1 MGSAQANEQPT
12 LICFYETGNEEQ
24 KKYCIKLKDNW
35 KHEKGIKFDIKS
47 VPQVKFSV
55 KFKYNQKLT
64 ELQKDF
70 NDSEETMN
78 ETLQKAYNL
87 IK

>member
-1 MGSAQANEQPT
+1 MGCTQANEPPT
-12 LICFYETGNEEQ
+12 LICFYERGNEDH
-24 KKYCIKLKDNW
+24 KNYCIKLKDNW
-35 KHEKGIKFDIKS
+35 KHEKGIKFEIKS